1 MDPYIVWLLAALI
14 TSIIVVD
21 VLKLQHFLLS
31 YGNVLM
37 QNLSHYPIIHQRYIF
52 RTTPTQVLKMD
63 IYAFEIEQY
72 EKV

>member
-1 MDPYIVWLLAALI
+1 MHLNGSLSNRLIVAY
-14 TSIIVVD
+14 

-52 RTTPTQVLKMD
+52 RTIPTQVLKMD